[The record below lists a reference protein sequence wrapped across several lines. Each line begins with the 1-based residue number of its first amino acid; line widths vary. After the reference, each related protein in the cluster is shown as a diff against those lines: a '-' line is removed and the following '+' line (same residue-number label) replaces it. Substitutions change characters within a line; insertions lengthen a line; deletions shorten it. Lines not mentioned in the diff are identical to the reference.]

1 MTTVNKSLAFN
12 GETLIW
18 GGNEL
23 LWPEH
28 TGPYNFIVSPIPTN
42 GVITAD
48 RYTANS
54 GETISVSAIPDEGYQ
69 FNALLFKS
77 AASYQLIHVNP
88 PEWEVTFKDSDVWGS
103 GSFTEIPAQPT
114 GSITVKFKNGYTP
127 VAGDTQTL
135 LDAEN
140 NIWKIEK
147 SGGDWGGM
155 FNNITALTDVISAE
169 TQNVSSMSRTFR
181 YCSYLSSIAL
191 FDTSNVVNMNEAF
204 EYCYTLTSIPLFDTS
219 KVRNM
224 NSAFNDCQ
232 DVRTG
237 ALALYQQASTQEQIT
252 AHSEA
257 FHNCGKRNSSGTSE
271 LAQIPYGWK

>member
-12 GETLIW
+12 GETLTW
-18 GGNEL
+18 GGDEL
-23 LWPEH
+23 LWPDH

-69 FNALLFKS
+69 FDALLFKS
-77 AASYQLIHVNP
+77 AASSQITGQYPWQ
-88 PEWEVTFKDSDVWGS
+88 WAVTFKDSDVWGS
-103 GSFTEIPAQPT
+103 GSFKEIPAQPT

-127 VAGDTQTL
+127 VAGDTRTL

-155 FNNITALTDVISAE
+155 FNSVTALTDVISAE
-169 TQNVSSMSRTFR
+169 TQNVSSISRTFR

-219 KVRNM
+219 KVRVM
-224 NSAFNDCQ
+224 NSAFYDCQ

-237 ALALYQQASTQEQIT
+237 ALALYQQASTQSQIT
-252 AHSEA
+252 GHSET
-257 FHNCGKRNSSGTSE
+257 FYNCGKRNTSGTSE
-271 LAQIPYGWK
+271 WSQIPYDWK